1 MKNQHQISLFQVAEI
16 NLSYTPKFKASQ
28 RPKVTSSKDLY
39 DILSQ
44 NWDSRKIDLL
54 EQFKVVLL
62 NRANKVLG
70 IVDISTGGIA
80 GCIADPK
87 IIFGAALKACASSL
101 ILSHN
106 HPSGNLKPSQADISL
121 TRKVKAG
128 GELLDISVL
137 EHIIMTSEGYYSF
150 ADEGLM

>member
-1 MKNQHQISLFQVAEI
+1 MEKQHQISLFQVAEI
-16 NLSYTPKFKASQ
+16 NISYTPKFKASE
-28 RPKVTSSKDLY
+28 RPKVTSSQDTY
-39 DILSQ
+39 NILSQ

-54 EQFKVVLL
+54 EQFKVILL
-62 NRANKVLG
+62 SRANKVLG

-106 HPSGNLKPSQADISL
+106 HPSGNLRPSQADISL
-121 TRKVKAG
+121 TKKVKAG
-128 GELLDISVL
+128 GELLDIAVL
-137 EHIIMTSEGYYSF
+137 DHIIMTSEGYYSF